1 MSFAICHFAICFLY
15 ALLFFKIPHFLHY
28 SCLYVQSGFLVSLS
42 NILMYISLLFSLW
55 LHGDRIWSYNTLIWI
70 SSSLTSIIYKN
81 SAFITF
87 SPTVL
92 VTGHKN
98 IYLYIVCPGTQTND
112 SLKSTRLL
120 NNVESKIWSYKN
132 YNTNSF

>member
-1 MSFAICHFAICFLY
+1 MLFCHFAICFLY
-15 ALLFFKIPHFLHY
+15 ALLFLKSLT
-28 SCLYVQSGFLVSLS
+28 SCIITVFCVQSGFLVSLS

-55 LHGDRIWSYNTLIWI
+55 LHGDCIWSYNTLTWI

-87 SPTVL
+87 SPTLL

-98 IYLYIVCPGTQTND
+98 IYLYIVCPRTPTND